1 MPNETKGDLL
11 ACRPLFFL
19 LNQKFE
25 WIQKQKLICDEEHLV
40 LKYTQLN

>member
-1 MPNETKGDLL
+1 MKQKMTYEPADHSS
-11 ACRPLFFL
+11 FYY

-25 WIQKQKLICDEEHLV
+25 WTQKQKLICDEEHLV